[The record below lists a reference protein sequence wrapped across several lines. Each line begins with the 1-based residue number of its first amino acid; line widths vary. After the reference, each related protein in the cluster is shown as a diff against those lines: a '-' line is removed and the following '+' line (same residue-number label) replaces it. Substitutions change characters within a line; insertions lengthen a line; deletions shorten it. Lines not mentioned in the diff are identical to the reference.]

1 MRDAILTVMRYIRH
15 VTGVEPTQQE
25 IIETLKSYFILNEIG
40 NQIKYQLK
48 KSAETVEQDKMNI
61 RRPFWTLNLMS
72 GPGNNLL
79 ARAGVF
85 HKTIIET
92 IQAIQDFMKKMIGV
106 EPNFDIIAESLKST
120 FILSEI
126 KNQIEWQRKNAEK
139 TKGVKKDTGKGA
151 AGLSGSS

>member
-1 MRDAILTVMRYIRH
+1 M
-15 VTGVEPTQQE
+15 
-25 IIETLKSYFILNEIG
+25 
-40 NQIKYQLK
+40 
-48 KSAETVEQDKMNI
+48 
-61 RRPFWTLNLMS
+61 
-72 GPGNNLL
+72 
-79 ARAGVF
+79 
-85 HKTIIET
+85 ET